1 MIPLSFNNLLNLG
14 GSGPASKNINLK
26 NIHNNILRFNTSTL
40 EWNEIGTMT
49 YKRYGHA
56 VSAVPLQDVSKF
68 CEIV

>member
-1 MIPLSFNNLLNLG
+1 MIPLSFNNLFNLG
-14 GSGPASKNINLK
+14 GSGPASNINHKNIL
-26 NIHNNILRFNTSTL
+26 NNILRFNTSTL